1 MKFNKILSAMAL
13 AATMLTAGCHKSLEY
28 SDVVFFT
35 GTESSP
41 VTNMYVDGPSSMGI
55 TVTSSCKMTSDVDV
69 TLAIDPTAVDSYNA
83 QTGASYKMLPEG
95 SYQLSSDRVTISA
108 GSNVSSSALFEIT
121 TMEDFED
128 GALYCVPLKI
138 TGTSNGMGILG
149 ASQTQ
154 YVLINQIITTK
165 CVNLEQS
172 WYFSV
177 PSMMN
182 DTSLSDMG
190 VCTMECRVYMNSFYS
205 ASSNPGIASV
215 IGVEEN
221 FLLRFGDIS
230 CDKNQ
235 LQYAG
240 RGASVTSS
248 THFNTGQWY
257 HIAVVDT
264 GSELTLY
271 INGEADQTL
280 DSSTKSAI
288 NLAWDYMDGFHIGR
302 SERGRYM
309 DGCVSEARV
318 WNRALTSVELKNNQ
332 CYVSPDSE
340 GLVAYWRLDESED
353 GSTVKDLT
361 GHGYDAVS
369 SKGSITWFE
378 NIKCPVVD

>member
-1 MKFNKILSAMAL
+1 
-13 AATMLTAGCHKSLEY
+13 
-28 SDVVFFT
+28 
-35 GTESSP
+35 
-41 VTNMYVDGPSSMGI
+41 
-55 TVTSSCKMTSDVDV
+55 
-69 TLAIDPTAVDSYNA
+69 
-83 QTGASYKMLPEG
+83 
-95 SYQLSSDRVTISA
+95 
-108 GSNVSSSALFEIT
+108 
-121 TMEDFED
+121 MEDFED

-138 TGTSNGMGILG
+138 TSTSNGMGILG

-177 PSMMN
+177 PSMMG
-182 DTSLSDMG
+182 DASLSDMG
-190 VCTMECRVYMNSFYS
+190 VCTMECRVFMNSFYS

-288 NLAWDYMDGFHIGR
+288 NLAWDYMEGFHIGR

-309 DGCVSEARV
+309 NGCVSEARV

-378 NIKCPVVD
+378 NIKCPVVE

>member
-13 AATMLTAGCHKSLEY
+13 AATMLATGCHKSLEY

-41 VTNMYVDGPSSMGI
+41 VTNMYVDGPSSMGV

-69 TLAIDPTAVDSYNA
+69 TLAIDPAAVDTYNA

-138 TGTSNGMGILG
+138 TSTSNGMGILG

-177 PSMMN
+177 PSMMG
-182 DTSLSDMG
+182 DASLSDMG
-190 VCTMECRVYMNSFYS
+190 VCTMECRVFMNSFYS

-271 INGEADQTL
+271 INSEADQTL

-288 NLAWDYMDGFHIGR
+288 NLAWDYMEGFHIGR

-309 DGCVSEARV
+309 NGCVSEARV

-378 NIKCPVVD
+378 NIKCPVVE